1 MVYTTYTEDFIKDM
15 YNKIGITKPH
25 QLHLLRI
32 ANALGIKVFY
42 WKQPSQALFDE
53 NYGYI
58 FLNEKLSTAEL
69 WQDFCHELS
78 HVLQQCGNQGYK
90 GKIPRSWIEYQEN
103 KANNFMYHACM
114 PSFML
119 DALNITDYNFS
130 TIISLQKLFNV
141 EYEFALKRIIQYLNN
156 KKFYHSIKL

>member
-25 QLHLLRI
+25 QLHFKRI
-32 ANALGIKVFY
+32 ATALGIKVFY
-42 WKQPSQALFDE
+42 WKQPSQALFVE

-58 FLNEKLSTAEL
+58 FLNEKLSSAEL

-90 GKIPRSWIEYQEN
+90 GKLPRTWIEYQEN
-103 KANNFMYHACM
+103 RANNFMYHACM

-119 DALNITDYNFS
+119 DALNITDYTFS
-130 TIISLQKLFNV
+130 TIILLQKMFNV
-141 EYEFALKRIIQYLNN
+141 EYEFALKRIMQYLNN
-156 KKFYHSIKL
+156 KKFYRSIKL